1 MTQHHGRHH
10 QDSSQPVDLRR
21 YRNRPSVSPVS
32 TSWRRATDMT
42 TSLTGWILRRGEQ
55 SEPSRT
61 FRVVSILIFVCA
73 LLVLIGLIAGT
84 LFGDW
89 LTAVFPE

>member
-61 FRVVSILIFVCA
+61 FRGGVDPDFRVRVVGVDRF
-73 LLVLIGLIAGT
+73 
-84 LFGDW
+84 DRRD
-89 LTAVFPE
+89 AVR